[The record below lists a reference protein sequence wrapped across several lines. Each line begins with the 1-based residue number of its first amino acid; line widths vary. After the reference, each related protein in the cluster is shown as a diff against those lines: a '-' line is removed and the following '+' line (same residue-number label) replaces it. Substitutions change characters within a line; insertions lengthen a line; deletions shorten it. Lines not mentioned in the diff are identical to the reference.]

1 MSHSFRVG
9 KVYRDTGSFRDAEDQ
24 FLRWIRGPLS
34 SGIKNTGGIRDLGAD
49 RSETPAA
56 LVLVS
61 NDTGVSQHDDPWE
74 DTLAVNAGYV
84 SYWGDAKE
92 NVRYDESAQN
102 RKIKDAFDR
111 AASGRREEVP
121 PILVFRKPES
131 GVVEFCGLCVP
142 DHFEVRT
149 YQGDSGAQIPNYRF
163 HLSILNTQAV
173 PVSWLHGRAQM
184 NDDSDAPD
192 VWKRWVEAGQV
203 AQWPTG
209 VTLDTGGRIRRYET
223 AETTVSEA
231 FRTETFERYNHA
243 CAMTGIGEEQLL
255 DLAHILPRSQRPE
268 LAEHAENVLVL
279 SSLHHRAFD
288 AALFT
293 IDSEQRIRTSP
304 AFEPAHPFLRET
316 ISEREGERVT
326 FPPEVQVRSGFLE
339 ELNAGL
345 SWL

>member
-1 MSHSFRVG
+1 
-9 KVYRDTGSFRDAEDQ
+9 
-24 FLRWIRGPLS
+24 
-34 SGIKNTGGIRDLGAD
+34 
-49 RSETPAA
+49 
-56 LVLVS
+56 VLVS

-84 SYWGDAKE
+84 SYWGDAKT
-92 NVRYDESAQN
+92 NVPYDDSTQN
-102 RKIKDAFDR
+102 QKIKRAFDK

-121 PILVFRKPES
+121 PILVFRKPEK
-131 GVVEFCGLCVP
+131 GIVEFCGLCVP
-142 DHFEVRT
+142 DHFEVRS
-149 YQGDSGAQIPNYRF
+149 YQDDSGARIPNYLF
-163 HLSILNTQAV
+163 HFSILNTQAV

-192 VWKRWVEAGQV
+192 VWKRWIEAGEV

-209 VTLDTGGRIRRYET
+209 QTLDMGGRIRRYET
-223 AETTVSEA
+223 TETTVSEA
-231 FRTETFERYNHA
+231 FRTETFERYDHA

-279 SSLHHRAFD
+279 NSLHHRAFD

-316 ISEREGERVT
+316 ISEKEGEQVT
-326 FPPEVQVRSGFLE
+326 FPAEVQVRSGFLE